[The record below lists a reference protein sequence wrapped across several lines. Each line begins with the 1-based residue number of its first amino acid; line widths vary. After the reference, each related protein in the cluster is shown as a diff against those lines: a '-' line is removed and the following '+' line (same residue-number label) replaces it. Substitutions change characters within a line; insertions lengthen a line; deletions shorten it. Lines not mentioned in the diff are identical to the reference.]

1 MGPARRAGPGDGR
14 TERGAFGELIEAL
27 ANESLK
33 KVTASTGMR
42 ARVVV
47 DILIRNLFER
57 TADIGFLA
65 TDRDLRLFLLGG
77 TGAPDG
83 AAVGQRLRQ

>member
-1 MGPARRAGPGDGR
+1 MF
-14 TERGAFGELIEAL
+14 GALLDAL
-27 ANESLK
+27 ANDSLK

-42 ARVVV
+42 GQVAV
-47 DILIRNLFER
+47 DILILNLFER